1 MLLLYHVLSANK
13 IISHFWNFILVFL
26 SVSLCFNIGVLS
38 DPFYTFSSHKVE
50 NIPKALTHSQKAS
63 TTSEKAV
70 R

>member
-38 DPFYTFSSHKVE
+38 DPFYTFSSHKSRE
-50 NIPKALTHSQKAS
+50 HSKGINTFPES
-63 TTSEKAV
+63 LYK
-70 R
+70 